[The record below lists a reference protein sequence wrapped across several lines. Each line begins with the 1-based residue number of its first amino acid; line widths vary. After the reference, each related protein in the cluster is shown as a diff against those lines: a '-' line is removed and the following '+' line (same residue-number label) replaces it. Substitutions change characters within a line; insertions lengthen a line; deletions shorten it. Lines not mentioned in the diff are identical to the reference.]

1 MNPEEH
7 AAAVLFLVAR
17 VLHDAVEN
25 GRQITAEQY
34 SPTRP
39 TGSVL
44 GKDGRQYA
52 TCEPSGEY
60 KLVLT
65 VKPLTPP
72 QDDAQAKTD
81 NAGTDRTSALA
92 LT

>member
-1 MNPEEH
+1 MIPEEH

-25 GRQITAEQY
+25 GQQFTVEQD

-39 TGSVL
+39 TGSVV

-60 KLVLT
+60 KLVLKVEPLQPAQESTEPTT
-65 VKPLTPP
+65 V
-72 QDDAQAKTD
+72 DAEI
-81 NAGTDRTSALA
+81 DRAPAPA